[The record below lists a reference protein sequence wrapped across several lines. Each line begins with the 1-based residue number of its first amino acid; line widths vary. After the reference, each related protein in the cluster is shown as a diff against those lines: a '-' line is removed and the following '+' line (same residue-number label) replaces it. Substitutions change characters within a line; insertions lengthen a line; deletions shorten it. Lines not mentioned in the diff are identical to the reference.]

1 MFFDFQEVSALCVKH
16 RAFFFSYLKQKY
28 SSPWSKTSL
37 DFLDHLVVAFVP
49 GSVTAGLC
57 CLASAF
63 PFGLDIEKQNI
74 ILN

>member
-1 MFFDFQEVSALCVKH
+1 MHNTWRVY
-16 RAFFFSYLKQKY
+16 FFSYLKQKC

-37 DFLDHLVVAFVP
+37 DFSDHLVVAFAP

-63 PFGLDIEKQNI
+63 PFGLDIKEENI
-74 ILN
+74 ALN

>member
-1 MFFDFQEVSALCVKH
+1 M
-16 RAFFFSYLKQKY
+16 KQKY

-37 DFLDHLVVAFVP
+37 DFSDHLVVPFVP

-63 PFGLDIEKQNI
+63 PFGLDIEEK
-74 ILN
+74 ILQLIKHSLKELQT